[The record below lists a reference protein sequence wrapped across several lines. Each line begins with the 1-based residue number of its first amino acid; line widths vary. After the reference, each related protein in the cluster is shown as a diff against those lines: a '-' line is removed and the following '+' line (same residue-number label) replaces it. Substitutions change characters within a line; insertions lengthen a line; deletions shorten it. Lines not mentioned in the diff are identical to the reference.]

1 MPLDGGAFGVQQL
14 WNRCNLGW
22 RGCSNTE
29 AAYTSVKRVPRL
41 LQVTRQELKGLV
53 QLSLM
58 RREFKPQS
66 GTRQDPH
73 IAKLDGGFSRDGV
86 AAIELSG
93 LQLVEDF
100 PEFPRAGFI
109 VYPFGPSDRAQR
121 KAASRIGIVPQ
132 FQDVIFAGRRHGV
145 LTVGVANA
153 VRFHW
158 YLDARAYP
166 LDDLFEGN
174 CRT

>member
-66 GTRQDPH
+66 GTRQDPR

-121 KAASRIGIVPQ
+121 KAASRMGVVPQ
-132 FQDVIFAGRRHGV
+132 FQHVIGAGRRHDVLALGV
-145 LTVGVANA
+145 PHAMRLYRN
-153 VRFHW
+153 F
-158 YLDARAYP
+158 DARP
-166 LDDLFEGN
+166 DSLDDLFE
-174 CRT
+174 RDRRA